1 MTMPIASTPPVPTAL
16 FNWTLERYQQAI
28 NCGILTEED
37 QLELLRGNLVTKM
50 PVNVPHSACVK
61 NLNRYFTPRYFD
73 RYELITE
80 NPIALPDVDSQ
91 PEPDYVIAQLKED
104 NYLSGHPTVED
115 IFLLIEVSDST
126 LARDRIYKAALY
138 AAAGISEYWIINL
151 QENQVEVHTQPS
163 GERYGTVT
171 THARGATFE
180 SPFNGATVVDE
191 LFPG

>member
-1 MTMPIASTPPVPTAL
+1 MPIETTASVSQAL

-28 NCGILTEED
+28 DCGILTEED
-37 QLELLRGNLVTKM
+37 QLELLSGNLVTKM

-73 RYELITE
+73 SHELIAE
-80 NPIALPDVDSQ
+80 NPVALPAVDSQ
-91 PEPDYVIAQLKED
+91 PEPDYVIARLKED

-126 LARDRIYKAALY
+126 LARDRTYKAAIY
-138 AAAGISEYWIINL
+138 AAAGVSEYWIINL
-151 QENQVEVHTQPS
+151 KENQVEVHTQPT
-163 GERYGTVT
+163 GERYGLVS
-171 THARGATFE
+171 THARGTTFE
-180 SPFNGATVVDE
+180 SPFNGLTVVDE